1 MRIADERI
9 KVSNH
14 KSAFGYLFLG
24 HARDRKAIT

>member
-1 MRIADERI
+1 MRTVDGRLQ
-9 KVSNH
+9 VSNL